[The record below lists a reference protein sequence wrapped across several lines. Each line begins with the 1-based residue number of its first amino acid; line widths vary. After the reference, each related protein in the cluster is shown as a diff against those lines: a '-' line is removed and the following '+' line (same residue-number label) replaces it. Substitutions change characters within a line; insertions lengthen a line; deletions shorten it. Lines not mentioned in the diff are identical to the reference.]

1 MAPGPES
8 GAPRTA
14 PPTHRDAEEF
24 QFTDHNH
31 GVTADLGVDVGDAG
45 VLLARL
51 DEREQELPTTPR
63 RISPPRA
70 RSPR

>member
-1 MAPGPES
+1 
-8 GAPRTA
+8 
-14 PPTHRDAEEF
+14 
-24 QFTDHNH
+24 
-31 GVTADLGVDVGDAG
+31 VTADLGVDVGEAG

-51 DEREQELPTTPR
+51 DEREQELPRPR